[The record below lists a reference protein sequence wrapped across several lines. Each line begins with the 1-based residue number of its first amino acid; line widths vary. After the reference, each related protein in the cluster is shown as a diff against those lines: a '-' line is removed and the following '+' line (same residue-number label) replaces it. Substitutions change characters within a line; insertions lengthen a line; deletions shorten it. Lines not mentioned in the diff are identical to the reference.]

1 MNEILSGKQGQ
12 KLLLLGNEAIVRGA
26 VEAGLGYASSYPG
39 TPSSEVPD
47 TLFALRKDADYYFEY
62 GTNEKVAFESAGGAA
77 LAGAYSLTSMKHV
90 GLNVAAD
97 PMMTLAYVGVP
108 GAMVIYNADDPSMFS
123 SQNEQ
128 DNRYYAKISGL
139 PMLEPSNSQEM
150 KDFTVYA
157 FELSKELGVPVFLRS
172 TTRIA
177 HTRSQVK
184 AGPIK
189 PAVTKGVFEKNPMA
203 KVPVPA
209 VARQLH
215 PRFLKKQEKA
225 LELSNK
231 SKLNKVYGKGDLGI
245 ITGSV
250 SFNYVMDALDE
261 LGLKDKVAVLKLGW
275 ANPLPDRKIVNFLKD
290 KKQVLVVEELEP
302 FFEDAVRALAQ
313 KNGLTLPI
321 LGKDGKILT
330 RLYEYDPAMVR
341 RGIAKAFKVRYRGKK
356 PLDLSDLPAL
366 PGRPPNLCAG
376 CPHRM
381 TYYAVKK
388 VAGPDTV
395 YGTDIGCY
403 TLGLLPP
410 YSIAD
415 FLLCMGSSASAAGG
429 VSKVGD
435 KRVISFIGDSTLFHS
450 GLTGIVNSVHN
461 RHKFTLVILDNG
473 TTAMTG
479 HQPHPG
485 MNVELA
491 GLDDRRHV
499 DIEKTIRA
507 LGVEHVA
514 VVKPKNL
521 KKTEEAIKKALEFDG
536 FSVIISQEI
545 CPLYGRR
552 FKKPSGVTFTV
563 DQDKCKNHRVCVNEF
578 ACPAF
583 FLEGGKV
590 KIDENLCIGCAVC
603 AQVCPEKA
611 IVRRAR

>member
-1 MNEILSGKQGQ
+1 MNEILSGKPGQ

-77 LAGAYSLTSMKHV
+77 LTGATALTTMKHV

-97 PMMTLAYVGVP
+97 PMMTLAYVGIP

-139 PMLEPSNSQEM
+139 PMLEPSDSQEM
-150 KDFTVYA
+150 KDFTVFA
-157 FELSKELGVPVFLRS
+157 FELSKELGLPIFLRS

-184 AGPIK
+184 IGPVK
-189 PAVTKGVFEKNPMA
+189 PAVTKGSFEKSPFT

-209 VARQLH
+209 VARMLH
-215 PRFLKKQEKA
+215 PKFLEKQEKA
-225 LELSNK
+225 LQLSNN
-231 SKLNKVYGKGDLGI
+231 SKLNKVYGKGSLGI

-250 SFNYVMDALDE
+250 SFNYVMDALDD
-261 LGLKDKVAVLKLGW
+261 LGMKNQVSVLKLGW
-275 ANPLPDRKIVNFLKD
+275 AHPLPDRKIINFMKN
-290 KKQVLVVEELEP
+290 KEKVLVVEELEP
-302 FFEDAVRALAQ
+302 VFEDAIRALAQ
-313 KNGLTLPI
+313 KNSLTLPI
-321 LGKDGKILT
+321 LGKDGKIFT
-330 RLYEYDPAMVR
+330 RLFEYDPALVR
-341 RGIAKAFKVRYRGKK
+341 KGIAKAFKLRPRGKK
-356 PLDLSDLPAL
+356 PVDLSDLPAL

-381 TYYAVKK
+381 TYYAVKQA
-388 VAGPDTV
+388 AGDEVV

-410 YSIAD
+410 YSMAD

-429 VSKVGD
+429 VATAGD
-435 KRVISFIGDSTLFHS
+435 KRVISFIGDSTLYHS

-485 MNVELA
+485 MDVEMA
-491 GLDDRRHV
+491 GIDDRSHV
-499 DIEKTIRA
+499 DIEKAVRG

-521 KKTEEAIKKALEFDG
+521 KKTEAAVKEALAYDG

-552 FKKPSGVTFTV
+552 YKKPTGLTFTV
-563 DQDKCKNHRVCVNEF
+563 DRDKCKNHRTCVNKF

-583 FLEGGKV
+583 FLEDGKV
-590 KIDENLCIGCAVC
+590 MIDENLCIGCAVC
-603 AQVCPEKA
+603 VQVCPEKA
-611 IVRRAR
+611 IVRRAN